1 MMADACKLL
10 LEDLPLAPGAPGGM
24 GEYRH
29 SLVTS
34 FFFKFYMAVLHKLSP
49 QTIPAG
55 VQSVIQPYHRP
66 HTRGTQGFQM
76 VPDTQVPSDMVGR
89 PMMHQS
95 ALKQATGEARCV
107 CARAGVCM
115 CAYVCVCV
123 HMCVYVCVYVCV
135 CICVCCVYV
144 VCMLCVCM
152 CVYMCVCVCVCM
164 CVCGVVVIYASWLF
178 DMSESDALAK
188 GVDDSAMREMSKSTN
203 FVRDIASTSRLNESR
218 NFVCTSYSKLA
229 LSLTLSV
236 CCIS

>member
-1 MMADACKLL
+1 MCV
-10 LEDLPLAPGAPGGM
+10 
-24 GEYRH
+24 R
-29 SLVTS
+29 
-34 FFFKFYMAVLHKLSP
+34 
-49 QTIPAG
+49 
-55 VQSVIQPYHRP
+55 
-66 HTRGTQGFQM
+66 
-76 VPDTQVPSDMVGR
+76 
-89 PMMHQS
+89 
-95 ALKQATGEARCV
+95 AR
-107 CARAGVCM
+107 VCM

-123 HMCVYVCVYVCV
+123 CMYMCML
-135 CICVCCVYV
+135 CVCCVYV
-144 VCMLCVCM
+144 VCMYV
-152 CVYMCVCVCVCM
+152 CVYVCVCVCM